1 MKHEPIEKDPCCKH
15 EHSTATHVHTSYGCK
30 HEHEPHGHDGC
41 CEHEHTHH
49 NHDEC
54 HCEQKHEHEHTCHDL
69 DDCCCGHHHEAN
81 HGHDHHEHDGCCE
94 HGHQT
99 GHKHHEHSCGCGHD
113 HHEQGC
119 CAHDHDSCG
128 CGCGH
133 NHDHAGDADEIRA
146 LAARLGVGL
155 LLLIVALVLGGLVPG
170 WLTTILF
177 ATSYLIIGWP
187 VLQETVEHLPRGH
200 IFDENLLMTVASI
213 GAFLLGDHAEAV
225 LVVALYQIGEL
236 LQGLAVAKSKKSI
249 AETMNIR
256 PDHANLLDETGEAHE
271 VAPEEVPVGS
281 RILIHPGDRIPLDCI
296 VTEGISALDTAALTG
311 ESLPREVAPGDVLL
325 SGSINLQGMLTAQTT
340 QSFADS
346 TVQRILKLTQE
357 SAARKSSAEK
367 FITRFAR
374 VYTPVV
380 FALAA
385 LLTVVPPLLRLGA
398 WDDWL
403 YRGLVFLVVS
413 CPCALVISVPV
424 GFLAGMGGAARH
436 GVLLKGG
443 AVLDH
448 LCGAAS
454 VVFDK
459 TGTLTSGTFAVAEVI
474 PAEDADET
482 ELLACAALC
491 EADST
496 HPIARSV
503 MTYCTGKTA
512 PAERDE
518 VLELAGMGIV
528 VTAAGSRYLAGP
540 LRLMQHYGIAPPAL
554 VEDTAAGTLLYLA
567 RDDRFLGTMLITDT
581 MKPGVPAALN
591 ALRHAG
597 VHKLM
602 LLSGDRKAAVAKLA
616 GELKLD
622 AWRAELLPQ
631 DKIAAFE
638 SLCSGEGPHIY
649 VGDGIN
655 DAPLLAR
662 ADVGIAMGGIGSDA
676 AVEAADCVLMRDDIG
691 GVALALRCARRTR
704 SIVRQNIIFAL
715 AAKGAVLIAA
725 AFGYAPMWLAIFA
738 DVGVALLCV
747 LNATRAIAVK

>member
-1 MKHEPIEKDPCCKH
+1 MKHEHTEKDPCCKH
-15 EHSTATHVHTSYGCK
+15 KHSTTAHVHISCG
-30 HEHEPHGHDGC
+30 
-41 CEHEHTHH
+41 CEHEHKPHGHADCCEHGHEHAHH
-49 NHDEC
+49 DHDEC
-54 HCEQKHEHEHTCHDL
+54 HCAHEHEHEHTCHDL
-69 DDCCCGHHHEAN
+69 DDCCCEHSHE
-81 HGHDHHEHDGCCE
+81 
-94 HGHQT
+94 T
-99 GHKHHEHSCGCGHD
+99 GHKYHEHSCGCGHEN
-113 HHEQGC
+113 HEQEC
-119 CAHDHDSCG
+119 CTHEHDSCG
-128 CGCGH
+128 CGCGCGH
-133 NHDHAGDADEIRA
+133 DHDHAADAGEIRV
-146 LAARLGVGL
+146 LAIRLGTGL
-155 LLLIVALVLGGLVPG
+155 LLLIGALALGGFLPG
-170 WLTTILF
+170 WLTTVMF
-177 ATSYLIIGWP
+177 AASYLIIGWP
-187 VLQETVEHLPRGH
+187 VLRETLEHLPRGH

-225 LVVALYQIGEL
+225 LVVTLYQVGEL

-256 PDHANLLDETGEAHE
+256 PDHANLLNEAGEVQE
-271 VAPEEVPVGS
+271 VAPEDVPAGS
-281 RILIHPGDRIPLDCI
+281 RILIRPGERIPLDCI
-296 VTEGISALDTAALTG
+296 VTEGMSALDTAALTG
-311 ESLPREVAPGDVLL
+311 ESLPREVAPGDILL
-325 SGSINLQGMLTAQTT
+325 SGSINLQGVLTAQTT
-340 QSFADS
+340 QNFADS

-357 SAARKSSAEK
+357 SSARKSTTEK

-385 LLTVVPPLLRLGA
+385 LLAVIPPLLGLGT
-398 WDDWL
+398 WGDWV

-443 AVLDH
+443 AVLDR
-448 LCGAAS
+448 LCGATS
-454 VVFDK
+454 IVFDK
-459 TGTLTSGTFAVAEVI
+459 TGTLTNGTFTVTEVT
-474 PAEDADET
+474 PVKDSNEE
-482 ELLACAALC
+482 ELLSCAALC

-503 MTYCTGKTA
+503 MLYCTDKTA
-512 PAERDE
+512 PVEKDE
-518 VLELAGMGIV
+518 VLELAGMGIA
-528 VTAAGSRYLAGP
+528 VTVAGSRYLAGN
-540 LRLMQHYGIAPPAL
+540 LRLMQHYGIALPSSPEAP
-554 VEDTAAGTLLYLA
+554 VAGTPLYLA
-567 RDDRFLGTMLITDT
+567 RDDRFLGTMLIADT

-591 ALRHAG
+591 ALRRTG
-597 VHKLM
+597 VQKLM
-602 LLSGDRKAAVAKLA
+602 LLSGDREAAVARLA
-616 GELKLD
+616 GELQLD

-638 SLCSGEGPHIY
+638 SLCSGEGPHIF

-691 GVALALRCARRTR
+691 SVALALRCARRTR
-704 SIVRQNIIFAL
+704 SIVRQNIIFSL

-738 DVGVALLCV
+738 DVGVALLCI
-747 LNATRAIAVK
+747 LNATRAIVAK